1 LTEYPATENQGGNI
15 KKLPSGPNKSKIKFI
30 NPAKKKPLLEAV
42 ALRSPTLSGG
52 KKNLPMIL
60 PQVAE
65 KLTVIDVLDSAPKS
79 YNSAFEEWTQG
90 SGVSEAITKLN
101 VESLTDRAVIALKLC
116 KTKYFDKL
124 PLGWWVSGLD
134 LKTMERQKF
143 GQFKPKEPIQSPKA
157 KKPAKY
163 LTPIESEYD
172 AIALEHP
179 DEDYWQRVIDNPS
192 IPIALDEGGKKAGLL
207 MTLGFVALALC
218 GVWMGLKKGGKQLV
232 NNLAVLAVQGR
243 PITIVF
249 DSDLAFKTSVQLA
262 LKALATVLKQKGC
275 IVSVAIIPL
284 ELECKGIDDVWAK
297 YGPEMVKKIMADAI
311 PYAQW
316 LKNLEAQM
324 NSTESES
331 RDTRGKKTANKP
343 PTPRETALPLAE
355 EYRSRWQYDNKQK
368 AWRVWND
375 KCWQKTEIGV
385 FTSLLQTVLDAKNVP
400 YNGIEYINNVLAL
413 LECKL
418 RQPNWQ
424 TGDKSRYINFN
435 NCVFDGA
442 TAKTLPHS
450 PGIGFT
456 SHLPYDYKPLEGDL
470 TQPLEALQVNC
481 PNVHKFFQTAM
492 KGDAKKMFKLLAIIN
507 GCLRF
512 GFFGWQ
518 MFVHLIGEPGS
529 GKGTFARLMEKLI
542 GKENSQPCSLDQLK
556 DGSTLASIMDKQL
569 VVFGDERKPVGV
581 DSILRLT
588 GGDSINYREIYR
600 PTANAHFYG
609 LLLIC
614 SNDPIF
620 MGNTRGL
627 ERRLCLVNFDNPIP
641 SALRDSKVEDS
652 FDSEIASLIAIA
664 LSLPNSEVK
673 RAIQG
678 TGDAEIA
685 DFKVAE
691 WDMKVRMDSV
701 AAFFEM
707 ELIVEEG
714 ASDTVGKLYERYK
727 AFCDEIKKPAMSLT
741 SFSPT
746 LERICAEL
754 QQPVRR
760 DPSGRHVTFYGLRRR
775 REEDEHST
783 YSQKLA
789 ALAGLD
795 TAISSTSA
803 PLDAGLAPLPCK
815 DLQDLQDLTSNT
827 DTESENTPQKL
838 DATQKTAELKEVTP
852 LTTATPAEPIPSKAL
867 SPASSPV
874 NPPVSPATSP
884 ATKRH
889 HKEFKVGDRVRI
901 LDSGLHHEKD
911 GEVVAASFGSVE
923 NDYVITLDKESHLSR
938 QVIVTVPHSQKFP
951 ILMKL

>member
-1 LTEYPATENQGGNI
+1 
-15 KKLPSGPNKSKIKFI
+15 
-30 NPAKKKPLLEAV
+30 
-42 ALRSPTLSGG
+42 
-52 KKNLPMIL
+52 MIL

-65 KLTVIDVLDSAPKS
+65 KLTVIDVLDSSPKK
-79 YNSAFEEWTQG
+79 YTAYEEWVQG
-90 SGVSEAITKLN
+90 SGVCEVITKRSVKPLI
-101 VESLTDRAVIALKLC
+101 DRKVIAK
-116 KTKYFDKL
+116 KVGWKKYPNNF

-134 LKTMERQKF
+134 LTTMKPQEF
-143 GQFKPKEPIQSPKA
+143 GQFKPNEKILLDGDEV
-157 KKPAKY
+157 KY
-163 LTPIESEYD
+163 ISDKGHPYD
-172 AIALEHP
+172 AIALPHP
-179 DEDYWQRVIDNPS
+179 DPDYWQRVLDDVS
-192 IPIALDEGGKKAGLL
+192 IPVDLDEGTKKSGAG
-207 MTLGFVALALC
+207 MTCGFPSLALC
-218 GVWMGLKKGGKQLV
+218 GVAMWQRNGELVSNLAAVAVPGRTLRIRYDMDVLVKKEVRLEVKKLAEALEQRGCNVLVAMWDPELGLK
-232 NNLAVLAVQGR
+232 
-243 PITIVF
+243 
-249 DSDLAFKTSVQLA
+249 
-262 LKALATVLKQKGC
+262 
-275 IVSVAIIPL
+275 
-284 ELECKGIDDVWAK
+284 IDDVK
-297 YGPEMVKKIMADAI
+297 VNHGEEMVKKIMADAI

-316 LKNLEAQM
+316 LKSMEAQF
-324 NSTESES
+324 SDIDES
-331 RDTRGKKTANKP
+331 RDTRDEKRAKKP
-343 PTPRETALPLAE
+343 PTPRETAIPLAE

-375 KCWQKTEIGV
+375 KCWEKTEIGV

-424 TGDKSRYINFN
+424 TWDKSRYINFN

-450 PGIGFT
+450 PGTGFT
-456 SHLPYDYKPLEGDL
+456 SHLPYDYKPLEGGSP
-470 TQPLEALQVNC
+470 QPLEALQVNC
-481 PNVHKFFQTAM
+481 PNIHKFFQTAM
-492 KGDAKKMFKLLAIIN
+492 KGDVKKMFKLLAIIN

-588 GGDSINYREIYR
+588 GGDSINYREIYK

-641 SALRDSKVEDS
+641 SVLRDSKVEDS

-727 AFCDEIKKPAMSLT
+727 NFCDEIKKPAMSLT

-775 REEDEHST
+775 REEDEHPT

-789 ALAGLD
+789 ALAGLN
-795 TAISSTSA
+795 TVVSSTSA
-803 PLDAGLAPLPCK
+803 PLDAGLAPIPSK
-815 DLQDLQDLTSNT
+815 DLQDLQDLTPKT
-827 DTESENTPQKL
+827 DSDSENSQQKL
-838 DATQKTAELKEVTP
+838 DATQKTPKLEEVTP
-852 LTTATPAEPIPSKAL
+852 STTATPAEPLPSKAP

-874 NPPVSPATSP
+874 NSPVSPAASP

-901 LDSGLHHEKD
+901 LDRKLHHGKD
-911 GEVVAASFGSVE
+911 GEVAAVSFGSVE

>member
-1 LTEYPATENQGGNI
+1 
-15 KKLPSGPNKSKIKFI
+15 
-30 NPAKKKPLLEAV
+30 
-42 ALRSPTLSGG
+42 
-52 KKNLPMIL
+52 MIL
-60 PQVAE
+60 PQVAQNQ
-65 KLTVIDVLDSAPKS
+65 TVINVLDSSPKS
-79 YNSAFEEWTQG
+79 YTAYEEWVQG

-101 VESLTDRAVIALKLC
+101 LIMLIDRKVIAKKLRW
-116 KTKYFDKL
+116 KKYSDNL

-134 LKTMERQKF
+134 LTTMKLQTF
-143 GQFKPKEPIQSPKA
+143 GQFKPKEPVRLSPEDEDD
-157 KKPAKY
+157 AKY
-163 LTPIESEYD
+163 LTAKGEYD
-172 AIALEHP
+172 AIALQHP
-179 DEDYWQRVIDNPS
+179 DENYWQRVLDDPS
-192 IPIALDEGGKKAGLL
+192 IPVSPTEGTKKAGAL
-207 MTLGFVALALC
+207 MTCDFAALSLC
-218 GVWMGLKKGGKQLV
+218 GVEMGLRKGKLV
-232 NNLAVLAVQGR
+232 KNLAAVAVQGR
-243 PITIVF
+243 PMPFVYDMDIL
-249 DSDLAFKTSVQLA
+249 SKKQVQLA
-262 LKALATVLKQKGC
+262 LKKLATVLVQRGC
-275 IVSVAIIPL
+275 IVTVAMWDPAL
-284 ELECKGIDDVWAK
+284 GLKIDDVKAK
-297 YGPEMVKKIMADAI
+297 HGEEMVKKIMADAI
-311 PYAQW
+311 PYSQW

-324 NSTESES
+324 NSAESES
-331 RDTRGKKTANKP
+331 RDTRGEKRANKP

-368 AWRVWND
+368 VWRVWND
-375 KCWQKTEIGV
+375 KCWEKTEIGV

-418 RQPNWQ
+418 RQPKWK
-424 TGDKSRYINFN
+424 TWDKSRYINFN

-442 TAKTLPHS
+442 EAKIKPHN
-450 PGIGFT
+450 PGMGFT

-470 TQPLEALQVNC
+470 SQPLEALQVNC

-529 GKGTFARLMEKLI
+529 GKGTFARLMEKII
-542 GKENSQPCSLDQLK
+542 GEENSQPCSLDQLK

-627 ERRLCLVNFDNPIP
+627 DRRLCLVNFDNPIP
-641 SALRDSKVEDS
+641 AALRDSKVEDS

-664 LSLPNSEVK
+664 LSLPDREVK
-673 RAIQG
+673 LVIQG
-678 TGDAEIA
+678 KGDAEIG

-707 ELIVEEG
+707 ELVVEEG

-727 AFCDEIKKPAMSLT
+727 NFCDEIKKPAMSLT
-741 SFSPT
+741 SFSPS

-775 REEDEHST
+775 REEDEHPT

-789 ALAGLD
+789 ALAGLE
-795 TAISSTSA
+795 AVISSSSA
-803 PLDAGLAPLPCK
+803 PLDAGLAPIPSK
-815 DLQDLQDLTSNT
+815 DLQDLQDLTPNIVE
-827 DTESENTPQKL
+827 ESENSQQKL
-838 DATQKTAELKEVTP
+838 DATQETP
-852 LTTATPAEPIPSKAL
+852 KLEETNSKQKDFAPPTPAAPVQPLPSKAP
-867 SPASSPV
+867 SPASPPV
-874 NPPVSPATSP
+874 NSPVSPAQSP

-901 LDSGLHHEKD
+901 VERGLHHGRD
-911 GEVVAASFGSVE
+911 GKVIAVYFGNTE
-923 NDYVITLDKESHLSR
+923 NNYRIALDKESHFHKE
-938 QVIVTVPHSQKFP
+938 VTVTVPHAQKFP
-951 ILMKL
+951 VLMSL

>member
-1 LTEYPATENQGGNI
+1 MKNRNV
-15 KKLPSGPNKSKIKFI
+15 KKLFSEPNKSKIKFV
-30 NPAKKKPLLEAV
+30 NHAKKKPLLLAV
-42 ALRSPTLSGG
+42 ALHYPTLSGWLI
-52 KKNLPMIL
+52 KLPMIL
-60 PQVAE
+60 PQVAQNQ
-65 KLTVIDVLDSAPKS
+65 TVITVLDSSPKS
-79 YNSAFEEWTQG
+79 YTAYEEWVQG
-90 SGVSEAITKLN
+90 SGVSEVITKLN
-101 VESLTDRAVIALKLC
+101 VRMLTDRKVIAKKLGW
-116 KTKYFDKL
+116 KKYSDNL

-134 LKTMERQKF
+134 LTTMKLQTF
-143 GQFKPKEPIQSPKA
+143 GQFKPKEPVRLSPEDEDD
-157 KKPAKY
+157 AKY
-163 LTPIESEYD
+163 LTAKGEYD
-172 AIALEHP
+172 AIALQHP
-179 DEDYWQRVIDNPS
+179 DENYWQQVLDDPS
-192 IPIALDEGGKKAGLL
+192 IPVSPTEGKKKAGAL
-207 MTLGFVALALC
+207 MTCGFAALSFC
-218 GVWMGLKKGGKQLV
+218 GVELGLRKGKLV
-232 NNLAVLAVQGR
+232 KNLAAVAVQGR
-243 PITIVF
+243 PMPFVF
-249 DSDLAFKTSVQLA
+249 DMDILSKKQVQLA
-262 LKALATVLKQKGC
+262 LKKLATVLVQRGC
-275 IVSVAIIPL
+275 IVTVAMWDPAL
-284 ELECKGIDDVWAK
+284 GLKIDDVKAK
-297 YGPEMVKKIMADAI
+297 HGEEMVKKIMADAI
-311 PYAQW
+311 PYSQW

-324 NSTESES
+324 NSAEPES
-331 RDTRGKKTANKP
+331 RDTRGEKRANKP

-368 AWRVWND
+368 VWRVWND
-375 KCWQKTEIGV
+375 KCWEKTEIGV
-385 FTSLLQTVLDAKNVP
+385 FTSLLQTVLDGKNVP

-418 RQPNWQ
+418 RQPKWK
-424 TGDKSRYINFN
+424 TWDKSRYINFN

-442 TAKTLPHS
+442 EAKIKPHS
-450 PGIGFT
+450 PGMGFT

-470 TQPLEALQVNC
+470 SHPLEALQVNC

-529 GKGTFARLMEKLI
+529 GKGTFARLMEKII
-542 GKENSQPCSLDQLK
+542 GEENSQPCSLDQLK

-627 ERRLCLVNFDNPIP
+627 DRRLCLVNFDNPIP
-641 SALRDSKVEDS
+641 AALRDSKVEDS

-664 LSLPNSEVK
+664 LSLPDREVK
-673 RAIQG
+673 LVIQG
-678 TGDAEIA
+678 KGDAEIG

-707 ELIVEEG
+707 ELVVEEG

-727 AFCDEIKKPAMSLT
+727 DFCDEIKKPAMSLT
-741 SFSPT
+741 SFSPS

-775 REEDEHST
+775 REEDEHPT

-789 ALAGLD
+789 TLAGLEEV
-795 TAISSTSA
+795 ISSTSA
-803 PLDAGLAPLPCK
+803 PLDAGLAPIPCK
-815 DLQDLQDLTSNT
+815 DLQDLQDLTPNIVE
-827 DTESENTPQKL
+827 ESENSQQKL
-838 DATQKTAELKEVTP
+838 DASQETPKLEETNSKQKDSAPPSPAAPVQP
-852 LTTATPAEPIPSKAL
+852 LPSKAP
-867 SPASSPV
+867 SPASPPV
-874 NPPVSPATSP
+874 NSPVSPAQSP
-884 ATKRH
+884 ATKRR

-901 LDSGLHHEKD
+901 VDRGLHHGKD
-911 GEVVAASFGSVE
+911 GKVLAVYFGNTE
-923 NDYVITLDKESHLSR
+923 NHYKIALDKESHL
-938 QVIVTVPHSQKFP
+938 QKEVTVRVPHSEKFP
-951 ILMKL
+951 VLMSL

>member
-1 LTEYPATENQGGNI
+1 
-15 KKLPSGPNKSKIKFI
+15 
-30 NPAKKKPLLEAV
+30 
-42 ALRSPTLSGG
+42 
-52 KKNLPMIL
+52 ML
-60 PQVAE
+60 PQV
-65 KLTVIDVLDSAPKS
+65 VQNPSAINPLGSSPEISSKS
-79 YNSAFEEWTQG
+79 YSAFEEWTQG
-90 SGVSEAITKLN
+90 SGVSEIITKLN
-101 VESLTDRAVIALKLC
+101 LKLLTDRGVIALKLRW
-116 KTKYFDKL
+116 KKYSDEH

-134 LKTMERQKF
+134 LKTMKPQAF
-143 GQFKPKEPIQSPKA
+143 GQFKPKTAIQLSPEDE
-157 KKPAKY
+157 KPAKY
-163 LTPIESEYD
+163 LTRKGGYD
-172 AIALEHP
+172 AIALQHP
-179 DEDYWQRVIDNPS
+179 EEDYWQRVIDDPS
-192 IPIALDEGGKKAGLL
+192 IPIALDEGTKKAGML

-218 GVWMGLKKGGKQLV
+218 GVWMGLKKGGKELV
-232 NNLAVLAVQGR
+232 NNLALLAVQGR

-249 DSDLAFKTSVQLA
+249 DADLAFKPGVQQA
-262 LKALATVLKQKGC
+262 LKALATVLKKKGC

-284 ELECKGIDDVWAK
+284 ELESKGIDDVRVK
-297 YGPEMVKKIMADAI
+297 HGEEMVKKIMADAI
-311 PYAQW
+311 PYSQW
-316 LKNLEAQM
+316 LKSLEAQVS
-324 NSTESES
+324 NSESEA
-331 RDTRGKKTANKP
+331 RDTRGEKRANKP

-375 KCWQKTEIGV
+375 KCWEKTEIGV

-418 RQPNWQ
+418 RQPKWK
-424 TGDKSRYINFN
+424 TWDKSRYINFN

-442 TAKTLPHS
+442 EAQIKRHS
-450 PGIGFT
+450 PSMGFT

-470 TQPLEALQVNC
+470 SHPLEALQANC

-529 GKGTFARLMEKLI
+529 GKGTFARLMEKII
-542 GKENSQPCSLDQLK
+542 GEENSQPCSLDQLK

-627 ERRLCLVNFDNPIP
+627 DRRLCLVNFDNAIP
-641 SALRDSKVEDS
+641 AALRDSKVEDS

-664 LSLPNSEVK
+664 LSLPDREVK
-673 RAIQG
+673 LVIQG
-678 TGDAEIA
+678 KGDAEIG

-707 ELIVEEG
+707 ELIVDEG

-727 AFCDEIKKPAMSLT
+727 DFCDEIKKPAMSLT
-741 SFSPT
+741 SFSPS

-775 REEDEHST
+775 REEDEHPT

-789 ALAGLD
+789 ALAGLE
-795 TAISSTSA
+795 AVISSTSA
-803 PLDAGLAPLPCK
+803 PVDAGLAPIPSK
-815 DLQDLQDLTSNT
+815 DLQDLQDLTPNIVE
-827 DTESENTPQKL
+827 ESENSQQKP
-838 DATQKTAELKEVTP
+838 DATQETP
-852 LTTATPAEPIPSKAL
+852 KLEETNSKQKDSAPPTPAAPVQPLPSKAP
-867 SPASSPV
+867 SPASPPV
-874 NPPVSPATSP
+874 NSPVSPAPSP
-884 ATKRH
+884 ATKRR
-889 HKEFKVGDRVRI
+889 HKEFKAGDRVRI
-901 LDSGLHHEKD
+901 LDSGLHHGQD
-911 GEVVAASFGSVE
+911 GQVIHVGFGSVE
-923 NDYVITLDKESHLSR
+923 NDYVIALDKESHLCR
-938 QVIVTVPHSQKFP
+938 QAIVTVPHSQKFP
-951 ILMKL
+951 ILMAEPKNV

>member
-1 LTEYPATENQGGNI
+1 MKSGNV
-15 KKLPSGPNKSKIKFI
+15 KKLLNEPNKSKIKFV
-30 NPAKKKPLLEAV
+30 NHAKKKPPLAAV
-42 ALRSPTLSGG
+42 ALHYPTLSGG
-52 KKNLPMIL
+52 HDITYMML
-60 PQVAE
+60 PQVAQNQ
-65 KLTVIDVLDSAPKS
+65 TVITVLDSSPKS
-79 YNSAFEEWTQG
+79 YTAYEEWVQG
-90 SGVSEAITKLN
+90 SGVSEVITKLN
-101 VESLTDRAVIALKLC
+101 LRILTDRKVIAKKLRW
-116 KTKYFDKL
+116 KKYPDNL

-134 LKTMERQKF
+134 LTTMKLQTF
-143 GQFKPKEPIQSPKA
+143 GQFKPKEPVRLSPEDEDD
-157 KKPAKY
+157 AKY
-163 LTPIESEYD
+163 LTAKGEYD
-172 AIALEHP
+172 AIALQHP
-179 DEDYWQRVIDNPS
+179 DENYWQQVLDDPS
-192 IPIALDEGGKKAGLL
+192 IPVSPTEGKKKAGAL
-207 MTLGFVALALC
+207 MTCGFAALSLC
-218 GVWMGLKKGGKQLV
+218 GVEMGLRKGKLV
-232 NNLAVLAVQGR
+232 KNLAAVAVQGR
-243 PITIVF
+243 PMPFVYDMDIL
-249 DSDLAFKTSVQLA
+249 SKKQVQLA
-262 LKALATVLKQKGC
+262 LKKLATVLVQRGC
-275 IVSVAIIPL
+275 IVTVAMWDPAL
-284 ELECKGIDDVWAK
+284 GLKIDDVKAK
-297 YGPEMVKKIMADAI
+297 HGEEMVKKIMADAI
-311 PYAQW
+311 PYSQW

-324 NSTESES
+324 NSAESES
-331 RDTRGKKTANKP
+331 RDTRGEKRANKP

-368 AWRVWND
+368 VWRVWND
-375 KCWQKTEIGV
+375 KCWEKTEIGV

-418 RQPNWQ
+418 RQPKWK
-424 TGDKSRYINFN
+424 TWDKSRYINFN

-442 TAKTLPHS
+442 EAKIKPHS
-450 PGIGFT
+450 PGMGFT

-470 TQPLEALQVNC
+470 SHPLEALQVNC

-529 GKGTFARLMEKLI
+529 GKGTFARLMEKII
-542 GKENSQPCSLDQLK
+542 GEENSQPCSLDQLK

-627 ERRLCLVNFDNPIP
+627 DRRLCLVNFDNPIP
-641 SALRDSKVEDS
+641 AALRDSKVEDS

-664 LSLPNSEVK
+664 LSLPDREVK
-673 RAIQG
+673 LVIQG
-678 TGDAEIA
+678 KGDAEIG

-714 ASDTVGKLYERYK
+714 ASDTVGKIYERYK
-727 AFCDEIKKPAMSLT
+727 DFCDEIKKPAMSLT
-741 SFSPT
+741 SFSPS

-775 REEDEHST
+775 REEDEHPT

-789 ALAGLD
+789 ALAGLE
-795 TAISSTSA
+795 AVISSSSA
-803 PLDAGLAPLPCK
+803 PLDAGLAPIPNK
-815 DLQDLQDLTSNT
+815 DLQDLQDLTPNISE
-827 DTESENTPQKL
+827 ESENSQQKL
-838 DATQKTAELKEVTP
+838 DATQETP
-852 LTTATPAEPIPSKAL
+852 KVEETNSKQKDFAPPSPAAPVQPLPSKAP
-867 SPASSPV
+867 SPASPPANS
-874 NPPVSPATSP
+874 PVSPAPSP
-884 ATKRH
+884 AAKRR
-889 HKEFKVGDRVRI
+889 HKEFKVSDRVRI
-901 LDSGLHHEKD
+901 VDRGLHHGKD
-911 GEVVAASFGSVE
+911 GKVLAVYFGNTE
-923 NDYVITLDKESHLSR
+923 NHYKIALDKESHL
-938 QVIVTVPHSQKFP
+938 QKEVTVRVPHSEKFP
-951 ILMKL
+951 VLMSL